1 MNWRQ
6 TQAKIDEIKMEF
18 AISSSLIY
26 FNCRYVGVDF
36 WEQSTWYCT
45 IGIVSLGTSR
55 RQLGEAKRKDIWASK
70 VLTIGHAIEIDILC
84 VGAQE

>member
-1 MNWRQ
+1 MNRRQ

-36 WEQSTWYCT
+36 WDDWHCQSRHVPSSVGGGQTERYM
-45 IGIVSLGTSR
+45 
-55 RQLGEAKRKDIWASK
+55 GE
-70 VLTIGHAIEIDILC
+70 
-84 VGAQE
+84 